1 MHLDDLD
8 SLSTPN
14 QGPDSIL
21 AEDNHHAVRRDGDEG
36 EEEEF
41 DGKSDREA
49 EEGASREEEGASSIA
64 HRALLHVTDDSMFSI
79 DDSIDML
86 KWKLSNVGFERFL
99 RMTDFTHALRFYP
112 KKLCMEDL
120 TLVLH
125 TAHAHASVALLT
137 HSTHVYTNAAPR
149 SLILLF

>member
-1 MHLDDLD
+1 MQLDDLD
-8 SLSTPN
+8 SLITQN
-14 QGPDSIL
+14 QGPDSIFT
-21 AEDNHHAVRRDGDEG
+21 EDNHHSVRGDGDEG
-36 EEEEF
+36 EEEE
-41 DGKSDREA
+41 
-49 EEGASREEEGASSIA
+49 GASRVEEGASSVA

-99 RMTDFTHALRFYP
+99 RMTDFTHALRFYR

-125 TAHAHASVALLT
+125 LYIRHTHMLLWLCSHT
-137 HSTHVYTNAAPR
+137 PHMYTQTQPQEA
-149 SLILLF
+149 

>member
-8 SLSTPN
+8 SLSIPN

-36 EEEEF
+36 EEE
-41 DGKSDREA
+41 D
-49 EEGASREEEGASSIA
+49 GASRVEEGASSIA

-99 RMTDFTHALRFYP
+99 RMTDFTHA
-112 KKLCMEDL
+112 
-120 TLVLH
+120 
-125 TAHAHASVALLT
+125 
-137 HSTHVYTNAAPR
+137 HSDSTQRNSAQK
-149 SLILLF
+149 I

>member
-21 AEDNHHAVRRDGDEG
+21 TEDNHHAVRRDGDEG
-36 EEEEF
+36 EEE
-41 DGKSDREA
+41 D
-49 EEGASREEEGASSIA
+49 GASRVEEGASSIA

>member
-1 MHLDDLD
+1 MQLDDLD
-8 SLSTPN
+8 SLCTPN

-21 AEDNHHAVRRDGDEG
+21 IEDNHHAVRGDGDGG
-36 EEEEF
+36 E
-41 DGKSDREA
+41 
-49 EEGASREEEGASSIA
+49 EEEGASSMA
-64 HRALLHVTDDSMFSI
+64 HRALLHVTDDWMFSI

-99 RMTDFTHALRFYP
+99 RMTDFTHALRFYR

-125 TAHAHASVALLT
+125 LYIRHTHMLLWLCSHT
-137 HSTHVYTNAAPR
+137 PHMYTQTQPQEA
-149 SLILLF
+149 